1 MTPNLLRDDSR
12 NDAEPEIGDEDDED
26 DDDDLDED
34 GSLILGRSSSSI
46 PPSFTSI
53 ATRQSMSAAV
63 GAAITPREP
72 ISSVTE
78 SVISAQREKA
88 AKVAEDSIPR
98 TKPFD

>member
-1 MTPNLLRDDSR
+1 
-12 NDAEPEIGDEDDED
+12 
-26 DDDDLDED
+26 
-34 GSLILGRSSSSI
+34 
-46 PPSFTSI
+46 
-53 ATRQSMSAAV
+53 MSAAV